1 MHAFGSAQ
9 GLFGVGATDRAS
21 NIDPIADRDTLHI
34 WTNGGNDP
42 SPVVARRVGC
52 RRLGINP
59 RTDIGF
65 DRINANRMHA
75 HHHLARS
82 GLWVWHLFELH
93 DLWITKR
100 MDTNRFHPM
109 SPFRSTLIAAQ

>member
-21 NIDPIADRDTLHI
+21 DIDPIADRDTLHI

-59 RTDIGF
+59 RTNIGF
-65 DRINANRMHA
+65 DRINANPMHA
-75 HHHLARS
+75 NPHPARS
-82 GLWVWHLFELH
+82 GQ
-93 DLWITKR
+93 
-100 MDTNRFHPM
+100 
-109 SPFRSTLIAAQ
+109 STGTSYSLPQHWFTP